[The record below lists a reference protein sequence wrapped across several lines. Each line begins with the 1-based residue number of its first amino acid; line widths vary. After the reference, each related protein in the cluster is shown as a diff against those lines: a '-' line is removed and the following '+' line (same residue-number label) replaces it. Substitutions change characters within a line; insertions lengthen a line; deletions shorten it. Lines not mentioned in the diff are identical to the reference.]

1 MMGSNFEYTTNLQ
14 YKVKHLTSQL
24 ESFLSGEK
32 YVSMEQNFQKQLSG
46 KNRKIKNLK
55 SELGKAHCATVTVRK
70 NWMEVFEDITKEH
83 GKELRRKNDEIKR
96 LNKQILEL
104 HQQLNSTKDKLKDKT
119 VELYQVKTEL
129 EEEKGKRQS

>member
-55 SELGKAHCATVTVRK
+55 SELGRHIV
-70 NWMEVFEDITKEH
+70 
-83 GKELRRKNDEIKR
+83 
-96 LNKQILEL
+96 
-104 HQQLNSTKDKLKDKT
+104 
-119 VELYQVKTEL
+119 
-129 EEEKGKRQS
+129 RQSPCARTGWKYSKISQKNTEKNCVERMMKSSA